1 MHLIFLQMS
10 NRAFS
15 LEIVALLLNSPEREV
30 DGKYIL
36 IIAYLYMEYFLIILC
51 NISYTYTC
59 IKNQRLTHK
68 IFCHA
73 MKMKMMSSS

>member
-10 NRAFS
+10 NRAFT

-30 DGKYIL
+30 DGKCIL

-51 NISYTYTC
+51 NIKVH
-59 IKNQRLTHK
+59 IHTHV
-68 IFCHA
+68 
-73 MKMKMMSSS
+73 